1 MKYKI
6 NSKAEKSIPHKK
18 EILVFGKLRKTGFVR
33 NQSGIKAK
41 IKKKLF
47 SVVKE
52 ENISPWILRDTETLI
67 AAQKLPSLR
76 FFFFFK

>member
-52 ENISPWILRDTETLI
+52 ENISP
-67 AAQKLPSLR
+67 
-76 FFFFFK
+76 